1 MWGCVG
7 RGSISELF
15 VQCSDQHVDSRMR
28 CGFVARSCGV
38 GTEPVVIAHMTK
50 SNQNVVGGGGAVRVS
65 SRSCLG
71 RPLRVRGSVYE
82 VIVSYPAGR
91 RMLHVCVDMIL
102 SPDRA
107 SSFKLLFLHR
117 QVPSLFWA
125 FLRAMPKYLWYWAS
139 VCPLEEVGQ
148 PMCAQTVSS
157 SQTLEAQCSYRFKTQ
172 RSQNSPADRHIDSC
186 LSTCRSVGTF

>member
-7 RGSISELF
+7 RGSMSELF
-15 VQCSDQHVDSRMR
+15 VQHSYQHVDSRMR

-82 VIVSYPAGR
+82 VTVSYPAGPK
-91 RMLHVCVDMIL
+91 MLHVCVDMIL

-125 FLRAMPKYLWYWAS
+125 FF
-139 VCPLEEVGQ
+139 CEQ
-148 PMCAQTVSS
+148 
-157 SQTLEAQCSYRFKTQ
+157 
-172 RSQNSPADRHIDSC
+172 
-186 LSTCRSVGTF
+186 CRSTSGIGRRLAPWMRLGGRCVHTR

>member
-1 MWGCVG
+1 ML
-7 RGSISELF
+7 ELF
-15 VQCSDQHVDSRMR
+15 VQHSYQHVDSRMR
-28 CGFVARSCGV
+28 CGCVARSCGV

-107 SSFKLLFLHR
+107 SFFKLLFLHR

-186 LSTCRSVGTF
+186 LSTCRSVGKF

>member
-91 RMLHVCVDMIL
+91 RMLHV
-102 SPDRA
+102 
-107 SSFKLLFLHR
+107 FFL
-117 QVPSLFWA
+117 
-125 FLRAMPKYLWYWAS
+125 K
-139 VCPLEEVGQ
+139 
-148 PMCAQTVSS
+148 
-157 SQTLEAQCSYRFKTQ
+157 KT
-172 RSQNSPADRHIDSC
+172 RPA
-186 LSTCRSVGTF
+186 

>member
-82 VIVSYPAGR
+82 VIVSCPAG
-91 RMLHVCVDMIL
+91 HFKKAKCWSKVSEDMVVKTWSLWFINTFYSL
-102 SPDRA
+102 S
-107 SSFKLLFLHR
+107 
-117 QVPSLFWA
+117 
-125 FLRAMPKYLWYWAS
+125 
-139 VCPLEEVGQ
+139 
-148 PMCAQTVSS
+148 
-157 SQTLEAQCSYRFKTQ
+157 
-172 RSQNSPADRHIDSC
+172 
-186 LSTCRSVGTF
+186 